1 MREFC
6 FKNINSKERPSF
18 PCFKDLWDLAGWREV
33 CATGREG
40 CCKHT
45 VHPDLGAAARCRPRP
60 QPDSLHNPSKA
71 GPKGQLAKL
80 MWRMPFA
87 PPDIN
92 LHGNASVR
100 IVLCFTPLEKEGKKK
115 KKKTNYKLE
124 MCHTFLGS
132 RLGIRIQFDKGFL
145 ALGWGKCFWVVKP
158 SHSGS
163 RSTFLN
169 FQRGCLWVTGITHP
183 LVYSV
188 GSLTAIS
195 ESRNRLLNDL

>member
-1 MREFC
+1 
-6 FKNINSKERPSF
+6 
-18 PCFKDLWDLAGWREV
+18 
-33 CATGREG
+33 
-40 CCKHT
+40 
-45 VHPDLGAAARCRPRP
+45 
-60 QPDSLHNPSKA
+60 
-71 GPKGQLAKL
+71 
-80 MWRMPFA
+80 MPFA

-115 KKKTNYKLE
+115 KNYKLE

-183 LVYSV
+183 LIYSV

-195 ESRNRLLNDL
+195 ESRNRLLNDLKESKRHQRWQCLLFATWEPFSSLFCTFLPWEAFAGILI